1 MPLRR
6 RLIIL
11 VVAALPL
18 WAAGCGPRGVGATCT
33 GTVTID
39 GKPAPAGIRIDFQPA
54 GPAGSPSMGITDA
67 LGKYELRFTATRLGV
82 MPGECLVRVT
92 VPREMSA
99 QGIPTVPEAL
109 KAVVIPD
116 HYSQH
121 STLMRTVKPGPNQ
134 IDIEIDT
141 RSAAPKAK

>member
-39 GKPAPAGIRIDFQPA
+39 GKPAPAGIRIDFQPQ
-54 GPAGSPSMGITDA
+54 GPGGSPSMGITDA
-67 LGKYELRFTATRLGV
+67 LGKYELRFTATRPGV

-92 VPREMSA
+92 VTREMSA
-99 QGIPTVPEAL
+99 QGVPTVPEAL

-116 HYSQH
+116 HYGQQ
-121 STLMRTVKPGPNQ
+121 STLTRTVKPGPNQ
-134 IDIEIDT
+134 IDIDIDT
-141 RSAAPKAK
+141 KSAAPKAK